1 MEQALATNPFQ
12 PGTGS
17 YPPVLAGRTEEQAT
31 LAKLVRSLADWRP
44 GMPIQAIHLIEAPR
58 GMGKTVLLETLA
70 RLAESDPILGRVMVL
85 RTPASNLST
94 VDEIARHVEPAPSWY
109 QAAWGWFA
117 GMRWL
122 GLHLQRPGA
131 TDGRSAMRAAFER
144 RRRKPLLLMVDEA
157 HTLPPDVC
165 HVLLNEFQ
173 DRSGR
178 QPCALVLAGTPAL
191 RAYLLSEAVN
201 ASFVERAPVIAP
213 GLLSPEDAA
222 TALHVPAWKAWDIH
236 PAILDTAVEES
247 YGYPY
252 FLQHWGKALWDAG
265 VARRAVDPTA
275 LDIARGAV
283 DAARTALYV
292 TRFDEFEDFA
302 IREGVDR
309 RTVLAAVQAAA
320 REATRSGA
328 AITTGSLNDLLD
340 DAGLDSKTGVS
351 LRRQMADSGFLVR
364 EGDLWRPGIPSLAAY
379 IANHPR
385 WTPPADS

>member
-1 MEQALATNPFQ
+1 MEQAPATNPFQ
-12 PGTGS
+12 PDIGS
-17 YPPVLAGRTEEQAT
+17 YPPVLAGRTDEQAT
-31 LAKLVRSLADWRP
+31 LTNLVRSLADWRP
-44 GMPIQAIHLIEAPR
+44 GVSLQGIHIIEAPN
-58 GMGKTVLLETLA
+58 GMGKTVLLETLV
-70 RLAESDPILGRVMVL
+70 RLVESDPILSRVTVL
-85 RTPASNLST
+85 RTSASDFADM
-94 VDEIARHVEPAPSWY
+94 DEIAQHIEPAPSWY
-109 QAAWGWFA
+109 EAAWGWFTSL
-117 GMRWL
+117 RWL
-122 GLHLQRPGA
+122 GLHLQRPGPK
-131 TDGRSAMRAAFER
+131 DGRGAMRAAFER
-144 RRRKPLLLMVDEA
+144 RRRKPLLLMVNEA

-173 DRSGR
+173 NRSGR
-178 QPCALVLAGTPAL
+178 QPCALLLAGTPAL

-201 ASFVERAPVIAP
+201 ASFVERPPVIVP

-222 TALHVPAWKAWDIH
+222 TALHVSAWGAWAVH
-236 PAILDTAVEES
+236 PAILDTAAEES
-247 YGYPY
+247 SGYPY

-265 VARRAVDPTA
+265 VARRAIDPTA

-309 RTVLAAVQAAA
+309 RTVLAAVQRAA
-320 REATRSGA
+320 REASRSGA
-328 AITTGSLNDLLD
+328 EITTGNLNDLLE
-340 DAGLDSKTGVS
+340 DAGLDSKTGVL

-385 WTPPADS
+385 WTPSADG